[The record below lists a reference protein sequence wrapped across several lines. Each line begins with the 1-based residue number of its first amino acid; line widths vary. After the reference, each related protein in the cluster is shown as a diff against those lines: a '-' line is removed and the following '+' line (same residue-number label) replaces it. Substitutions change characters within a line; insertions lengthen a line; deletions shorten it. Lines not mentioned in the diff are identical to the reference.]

1 MSKAADKP
9 AAFFCLG
16 VIMPRTATK
25 PKTQEKELELPQI
38 GEAAVH
44 HMTRSLAA
52 IPGNNQFTGDQ
63 LDAHCQTWLDQG
75 YRLHTVHPT
84 YVTPEQGPGGVAVTE
99 AQWHI
104 LYIFVKD

>member
-1 MSKAADKP
+1 MA
-9 AAFFCLG
+9 
-16 VIMPRTATK
+16 RTATK
-25 PKTQEKELELPQI
+25 DDKVQDEIQI
-38 GEAAVH
+38 QIEGPAVH
-44 HMTRSLAA
+44 HMARGLASA
-52 IPGNNQFTGDQ
+52 PGPNLFTADQ

-84 YVTPEQGPGGVAVTE
+84 YVKPEQGPGGMQVTE